1 MFIEL
6 ARKRRS
12 VRSFT
17 DQPVEE
23 EQLARIVESALRS
36 PSGRSKRPYHL
47 LVVTDRALIDQM
59 VQAKTHG
66 GLFLSTAT
74 AAIVVCGD
82 PTISDMWIEDSTIA
96 AVTMQYAATDLGLGS
111 CWAQIRA
118 RNHSDDLSAGEYLTR
133 VLELPEHLD
142 VECVLGIGY
151 PAQQPVPLEEGALKY
166 DRVSFNSYLTSFKES

>member
-12 VRSFT
+12 VRAFT
-17 DQPVEE
+17 DQAVEE
-23 EQLARIVESALRS
+23 EQLARIVEAALRS

-47 LVVTDRALIDQM
+47 LVVIDRALIDQM

-66 GLFLSTAT
+66 GLFLATAT

-133 VLELPEHLD
+133 VLALPEHFE

-151 PAQQPVPLEEGALKY
+151 PAQQTRPLEDDALKY
-166 DRVSFNSYLTSFKES
+166 DRVSLNSYMTPFKVS